1 MQMTTTRSGSLLNL
15 ISGLREES
23 KTFLRQEVQLAK
35 TELAEKASAMGRN
48 AVFVAA
54 GGAVAYCAAI
64 LLFVALS
71 FLLVFAF
78 EKMGLSHEIALFSG
92 PLVLAVLLGLA
103 GFIVIRN
110 GLSGISETKLA
121 PEKAIETFT
130 HEPVQTKAE
139 KKKEEDKPKP
149 DSTAIKSKAEKTR
162 DHLESTMTE
171 IKHRVSPA
179 HIRDTIVLKVKGN
192 PVAAASIAV
201 GSIGGL
207 WALRRHKKARR
218 LACKAC

>member
-1 MQMTTTRSGSLLNL
+1 MQMTTTRSGSLFNL

-23 KTFLRQEVQLAK
+23 KIFLRQEVQLAK

-64 LLFVALS
+64 LLFVGLS

-92 PLVLAVLLGLA
+92 PLALAVVLGLA
-103 GFIVIRN
+103 GFIVIRK

-121 PEKAIETFT
+121 PEKAIETLT
-130 HEPVQTKAE
+130 HEPVQATAE

-149 DSTAIKSKAEKTR
+149 DSMAIQTKAEKTR

-171 IKHRVSPA
+171 IKHRVSPS
-179 HIRDTIVLKVKGN
+179 HIRDTVVLKGKAN
-192 PVAAASIAV
+192 PIAAASIAV

-207 WALRRHKKARR
+207 WALHRHKKARH
-218 LACKAC
+218 LACRVC